1 MHFSFRLGMKM
12 FKCPHLVPRN
22 SAGSF
27 CTCESP
33 RVCSNWVPTPCPSTR
48 LSQKTLKG
56 AAGRWWFSRLAR
68 RGPAVFAELRGGCR
82 QLARRAHRRDSCP
95 WWTATRHRSVPRLL
109 PGPPLQP
116 LSNPGTFLFP
126 IFSKC
131 PISRCPGNTYLGT
144 VHSGRGGK
152 AMQTGDRKPLQV

>member
-1 MHFSFRLGMKM
+1 MLAPFALVNLHVSVRTGFQETKDAGVLTS
-12 FKCPHLVPRN
+12 CPPV
-22 SAGSF
+22 AF
-27 CTCESP
+27 T
-33 RVCSNWVPTPCPSTR
+33 TPCPSTR

-68 RGPAVFAELRGGCR
+68 RGPAAFAELRGGCR

-131 PISRCPGNTYLGT
+131 PISRCPGNTYLDA